1 MDSLGYFGK
10 WFPTEHKKYT
20 AIIAMM
26 YVGVVT
32 TVLGVLFEIALRGLA
47 MIGLFGG
54 PAGVRR
60 TMDVLT
66 FFSGL
71 NTLVTLALLVIMIY
85 LLYKTRALAYLLKMF
100 LGYFVVDLLL
110 ILIAEIFNGTVAA
123 ILCILGIIA
132 TIYVNR
138 KRWHY
143 ISQYRRYIYYV
154 ILSWLVSALC
164 TAAVVGHIVYSMTQ
178 LMFGMTRGGYGTFI
192 GYAVLLVL
200 VWMIP
205 VFCQHYIYRREE
217 RLGTSFYQAFR
228 LMCTVPMTALFFIFG
243 ISSLAS
249 IGTLSG
255 ENMFT
260 SFNFDDT
267 GDNQANH
274 QNDENAM
281 STQNVNGVNEKYCPH
296 CGRPVAADAAFCSH
310 CGKPVHTCPQC
321 HQPVDPSAKFCPSCG
336 APLQVLQ
343 AQYGHLTNR
352 TAVQQEEKVVQ
363 PESRPAVHPVV
374 MPQREKKEVPL
385 KAQLQEHR
393 NLFIALACVLV
404 VAIAGGIWYAH
415 EQKALPAQGSTVSS
429 QLVKTADSELSLN
442 GVYLDQ
448 SWDEAKDGLG
458 RELST
463 SDSKDGAV
471 HHKFTDMDVVVKDD
485 KVIMLTSSSPAAQS
499 KRGIHQGSSLDDV
512 VNAYGD
518 DYQASE
524 YGAQIHYEYTFKTDD
539 GKQGILRF
547 AVSKNSQ
554 TVEYISVRLAD
565 EKTDGAKQAFLAYH
579 KAISNHDLQ
588 DAFQMLTGEF
598 QNSVGGYDGYAP
610 GYANTLSS
618 DVSNLRKIAS
628 GSDKTTFSFTL
639 KARDRIPGSAKVKVQ
654 YFNGQVTMVKD
665 GNTWKISNMSAK
677 KTGEHVE

>member
-32 TVLGVLFEIALRGLA
+32 TVLGILFEFALRGLA

-54 PAGVRR
+54 PVGIRR

-71 NTLVTLALLVIMIY
+71 NTLVSLALLVIMLY
-85 LLYKTRALAYLLKMF
+85 LLYKTRALVYLLKMV

-110 ILIAEIFNGTVAA
+110 ILIADIFSGTVAA
-123 ILCILGIIA
+123 LLCILGIIA

-138 KRWHY
+138 RRWHY
-143 ISQYRRYIYYV
+143 ISKYRRYIYYV
-154 ILSWLVSALC
+154 VLSWLISALC

-217 RLGTSFYQAFR
+217 RMGTSFYQAFR
-228 LMCTVPMTALFFIFG
+228 LMNTVPWTAVFFIFG

-249 IGTLSG
+249 IGTISG

-260 SFNFDDT
+260 SFDFDDT
-267 GDNQANH
+267 GDNQANLG
-274 QNDENAM
+274 NRKGYM
-281 STQNVNGVNEKYCPH
+281 STQSVNRVNEKYCPH
-296 CGRPVAADAAFCSH
+296 CGPPLAADAVFCSH
-310 CGKPVHTCPQC
+310 CGKPVHMCPKC

-336 APLQVLQ
+336 AQLQVPE
-343 AQYGHLTNR
+343 AQYGSMK
-352 TAVQQEEKVVQ
+352 AVQSEEKSAQ
-363 PESRPAVHPVV
+363 PEMNPVTPPILS
-374 MPQREKKEVPL
+374 PQKKELPL
-385 KAQLQEHR
+385 KVQLQAHG
-393 NLFIALACVLV
+393 NLIIALACVLA
-404 VAIAGGIWYAH
+404 VAIAGGVWYAH
-415 EQKALPAQGSTVSS
+415 EQKAVPAKENAVSS
-429 QLVKTADSELSLN
+429 QPVKTADSELSLN
-442 GVYLDQ
+442 GVYLGQ
-448 SWDEAKDGLG
+448 SWDEAKDNLG

-471 HHKFTDMDVVVKDD
+471 HHKFTDMDVVVKDN

-499 KRGIHQGSSLDDV
+499 KRGIHQGSSFDDV

-539 GKQGILRF
+539 GKPGILRF

-554 TVEYISVRLAD
+554 TVEYISVRLTD
-565 EKTDGAKQAFLAYH
+565 EQTDGAKQAFLAYH
-579 KAISNHDLQ
+579 KAISGHHLQ
-588 DAFQMLTGEF
+588 EAFQLLTPDF
-598 QNSVGGYDGYAP
+598 QTSVGSYDGYAP

-618 DVSNLRKIAS
+618 DVSNIRKVSS
-628 GSDKTTFSFTL
+628 GGDKTMFSFTL
-639 KARDRIPGSAKVKVQ
+639 KARDRIPGSSKVKVQ
-654 YFNGQVTMVKD
+654 YFNGQVTMVKEGD
-665 GNTWKISNMSAK
+665 TWKISDMSAK

>member
-296 CGRPVAADAAFCSH
+296 AA
-310 CGKPVHTCPQC
+310 
-321 HQPVDPSAKFCPSCG
+321 
-336 APLQVLQ
+336 
-343 AQYGHLTNR
+343 
-352 TAVQQEEKVVQ
+352 
-363 PESRPAVHPVV
+363 
-374 MPQREKKEVPL
+374 VP
-385 KAQLQEHR
+385 
-393 NLFIALACVLV
+393 
-404 VAIAGGIWYAH
+404 
-415 EQKALPAQGSTVSS
+415 
-429 QLVKTADSELSLN
+429 
-442 GVYLDQ
+442 
-448 SWDEAKDGLG
+448 
-458 RELST
+458 
-463 SDSKDGAV
+463 
-471 HHKFTDMDVVVKDD
+471 
-485 KVIMLTSSSPAAQS
+485 
-499 KRGIHQGSSLDDV
+499 
-512 VNAYGD
+512 
-518 DYQASE
+518 
-524 YGAQIHYEYTFKTDD
+524 
-539 GKQGILRF
+539 
-547 AVSKNSQ
+547 
-554 TVEYISVRLAD
+554 
-565 EKTDGAKQAFLAYH
+565 
-579 KAISNHDLQ
+579 
-588 DAFQMLTGEF
+588 
-598 QNSVGGYDGYAP
+598 
-610 GYANTLSS
+610 
-618 DVSNLRKIAS
+618 
-628 GSDKTTFSFTL
+628 
-639 KARDRIPGSAKVKVQ
+639 
-654 YFNGQVTMVKD
+654 
-665 GNTWKISNMSAK
+665 
-677 KTGEHVE
+677 

>member
-26 YVGVVT
+26 YVGVET
-32 TVLGVLFEIALRGLA
+32 TVLGILFEFALRGLA

-54 PAGVRR
+54 PVGIRR

-71 NTLVTLALLVIMIY
+71 NTLVSLALLVIMIY
-85 LLYKTRALAYLLKMF
+85 LLYKTRALVYLLKMV

-110 ILIAEIFNGTVAA
+110 ILIADIFSGTVAA
-123 ILCILGIIA
+123 LLCILGIIA

-138 KRWHY
+138 RRWHY
-143 ISQYRRYIYYV
+143 ISKYRRYIYYV
-154 ILSWLVSALC
+154 VLSWLISALC

-217 RLGTSFYQAFR
+217 RMGTSFYQAFR
-228 LMCTVPMTALFFIFG
+228 LMNTVPWTAVFFIFG

-249 IGTLSG
+249 IGTISG

-260 SFNFDDT
+260 SFDFDDT
-267 GDNQANH
+267 GDNQA
-274 QNDENAM
+274 DLENRKSDM
-281 STQNVNGVNEKYCPH
+281 STQDVNRVNEKYCPH
-296 CGRPVAADAAFCSH
+296 CGRPLAADAVFCSH
-310 CGKPVHTCPQC
+310 CGKPVHMCPKC

-336 APLQVLQ
+336 AQLQVPE
-343 AQYGHLTNR
+343 AQYGSMK
-352 TAVQQEEKVVQ
+352 AVQSEEKSAQ
-363 PESRPAVHPVV
+363 PEMNPVTPPV
-374 MPQREKKEVPL
+374 LSPQKKELPL
-385 KAQLQEHR
+385 KAQLQAHR
-393 NLFIALACVLV
+393 NLIIALACVLA
-404 VAIAGGIWYAH
+404 VAIAGGVWYAH
-415 EQKALPAQGSTVSS
+415 EQKAVPAKENAVSS
-429 QLVKTADSELSLN
+429 QPVKTADSELSLN
-442 GVYLDQ
+442 GVYLGQ
-448 SWDEAKDGLG
+448 SWDEAKDNLG

-471 HHKFTDMDVVVKDD
+471 HHKFTDMDVVVKDN
-485 KVIMLTSSSPAAQS
+485 KVIMLTSLSPVARS
-499 KRGIHQGSSLDDV
+499 KRGIHQGSSFDDV

-539 GKQGILRF
+539 GKPGILRF

-554 TVEYISVRLAD
+554 TVEYISVRLTD
-565 EKTDGAKQAFLAYH
+565 EQTDGAKQAFLAYH
-579 KAISNHDLQ
+579 KAISGHHLQ
-588 DAFQMLTGEF
+588 EAFQLLTPDF
-598 QNSVGGYDGYAP
+598 QTSVGGYDGYAP

-618 DVSNLRKIAS
+618 DVSNIRKVSS
-628 GSDKTTFSFTL
+628 GGDKTMFSFTL
-639 KARDRIPGSAKVKVQ
+639 KARDRIPGSSKVKVQ
-654 YFNGQVTMVKD
+654 YFNGQVTMVKEGD
-665 GNTWKISNMSAK
+665 TWKISDMSAK

>member
-32 TVLGVLFEIALRGLA
+32 TVLGILFEFALRGLA

-54 PAGVRR
+54 PVGIRR

-71 NTLVTLALLVIMIY
+71 NTLVSLALLVIMLY
-85 LLYKTRALAYLLKMF
+85 LLYKTRALVYLLKMV

-110 ILIAEIFNGTVAA
+110 ILIADIFSGTVAA
-123 ILCILGIIA
+123 LLCILGIIA

-138 KRWHY
+138 RRWHY
-143 ISQYRRYIYYV
+143 ISKYRRYIYYV
-154 ILSWLVSALC
+154 VLSWLISALC

-217 RLGTSFYQAFR
+217 RMGTSFYQAFR
-228 LMCTVPMTALFFIFG
+228 LMNTVPWTAVFFIFG

-249 IGTLSG
+249 IGTISG

-260 SFNFDDT
+260 SFDFDDT
-267 GDNQANH
+267 GDNQANLG
-274 QNDENAM
+274 NRKGYM
-281 STQNVNGVNEKYCPH
+281 STQSVNRVNEKYCPH
-296 CGRPVAADAAFCSH
+296 CGRPLAADAVFCSH
-310 CGKPVHTCPQC
+310 CGKPVHMCPKC

-336 APLQVLQ
+336 AQLQVPE
-343 AQYGHLTNR
+343 AQYGSMK
-352 TAVQQEEKVVQ
+352 AVQSEEKSAQ
-363 PESRPAVHPVV
+363 PEMNPVTPPILS
-374 MPQREKKEVPL
+374 PQKKELPL
-385 KAQLQEHR
+385 KVQLQAHG
-393 NLFIALACVLV
+393 NLIIALACVLA
-404 VAIAGGIWYAH
+404 VAIAGGVWYAH
-415 EQKALPAQGSTVSS
+415 EQKAVPAKENAVSS
-429 QLVKTADSELSLN
+429 QPVKTADSELSLN
-442 GVYLDQ
+442 GVYLGQ
-448 SWDEAKDGLG
+448 SWDEAKDNLG

-471 HHKFTDMDVVVKDD
+471 HHKFTDMDVVVKDY

-499 KRGIHQGSSLDDV
+499 KRGIHQGSSFDDV

-539 GKQGILRF
+539 GKPGILRF

-554 TVEYISVRLAD
+554 TVEYISVRLTD
-565 EKTDGAKQAFLAYH
+565 EQTDGAKQAFLAYH
-579 KAISNHDLQ
+579 KAISGHHLQ
-588 DAFQMLTGEF
+588 EAFQLLTPDF
-598 QNSVGGYDGYAP
+598 QTSVGSYDGYAP

-618 DVSNLRKIAS
+618 DVSNIRKVSS
-628 GSDKTTFSFTL
+628 GGDKTMFSFTL
-639 KARDRIPGSAKVKVQ
+639 KARDRIPGSSKVKVQ
-654 YFNGQVTMVKD
+654 YFNGQVTMVKEGD
-665 GNTWKISNMSAK
+665 TWKISDMSAK

>member
-32 TVLGVLFEIALRGLA
+32 TVLGILFEFALRGLA

-54 PAGVRR
+54 PVGIRR

-71 NTLVTLALLVIMIY
+71 NTLVSLALLVIMIY
-85 LLYKTRALAYLLKMF
+85 LLYKTRALVYLLKMV

-110 ILIAEIFNGTVAA
+110 ILIADIFSGTVAA
-123 ILCILGIIA
+123 LLCILGIIA

-138 KRWHY
+138 RRWHY
-143 ISQYRRYIYYV
+143 ISKYRRYIYYV
-154 ILSWLVSALC
+154 VLSWLISALC

-217 RLGTSFYQAFR
+217 RMGTSFYQAFR
-228 LMCTVPMTALFFIFG
+228 LMNTVPWTAVFFIFG

-249 IGTLSG
+249 IGTISG

-260 SFNFDDT
+260 SFVFDDT
-267 GDNQANH
+267 GDNQA
-274 QNDENAM
+274 DLENRKSDM
-281 STQNVNGVNEKYCPH
+281 STQDVNRVNEKYCPH
-296 CGRPVAADAAFCSH
+296 CGRPLAADAVFCSH
-310 CGKPVHTCPQC
+310 CGKPVHMCPKC

-336 APLQVLQ
+336 AQLQVPE
-343 AQYGHLTNR
+343 AQYGSMK
-352 TAVQQEEKVVQ
+352 AVQSEEKSAQ
-363 PESRPAVHPVV
+363 PEMNPVTPPV
-374 MPQREKKEVPL
+374 LSPQKKELPL
-385 KAQLQEHR
+385 KAQLQAHR
-393 NLFIALACVLV
+393 NLIIALACVLA
-404 VAIAGGIWYAH
+404 VAIAGGVWYAH
-415 EQKALPAQGSTVSS
+415 EQKAVPAKENAVSS
-429 QLVKTADSELSLN
+429 QPVKTADSELSLN
-442 GVYLDQ
+442 GVYLGQ
-448 SWDEAKDGLG
+448 SWDEAKDNLG

-471 HHKFTDMDVVVKDD
+471 HHKFTDMDVVVKDN
-485 KVIMLTSSSPAAQS
+485 KVIMLTSLSPVARS
-499 KRGIHQGSSLDDV
+499 KRGIHQGSSFDDV

-539 GKQGILRF
+539 GKPGILRF

-554 TVEYISVRLAD
+554 TVEYISVRLTD
-565 EKTDGAKQAFLAYH
+565 EQTDGAKQAFLAYH
-579 KAISNHDLQ
+579 KAISGHHLQ
-588 DAFQMLTGEF
+588 EAFQLLTPDF
-598 QNSVGGYDGYAP
+598 QTSVGGYDGYAP

-618 DVSNLRKIAS
+618 DVSNIRKVSS
-628 GSDKTTFSFTL
+628 GGDKTMFSFTL
-639 KARDRIPGSAKVKVQ
+639 KARDRIPGSSKVKVQ
-654 YFNGQVTMVKD
+654 YFNGQVTMVKEGD
-665 GNTWKISNMSAK
+665 TWKISDMSAK

>member
-32 TVLGVLFEIALRGLA
+32 TVLGILFEFALRGLA

-54 PAGVRR
+54 PVGIRR

-71 NTLVTLALLVIMIY
+71 NTLVSLALLVIMIY
-85 LLYKTRALAYLLKMF
+85 LLYKTRALVYLLKMV

-110 ILIAEIFNGTVAA
+110 ILIADIFSGTVAA
-123 ILCILGIIA
+123 LLCILGIIA

-138 KRWHY
+138 RRWHY
-143 ISQYRRYIYYV
+143 ISKYRRYIYYV
-154 ILSWLVSALC
+154 VLSWLISALC

-217 RLGTSFYQAFR
+217 RMGTSFYQAFR
-228 LMCTVPMTALFFIFG
+228 LMNTVPWTAVFFIFG

-249 IGTLSG
+249 IGTISG

-260 SFNFDDT
+260 SFDFDDT
-267 GDNQANH
+267 GDNQA
-274 QNDENAM
+274 DLENRKSDM
-281 STQNVNGVNEKYCPH
+281 STQDVNRVNEKYCPH
-296 CGRPVAADAAFCSH
+296 CGRPLAADAVFCSH
-310 CGKPVHTCPQC
+310 CGKPVHMCPKC

-336 APLQVLQ
+336 AQLQVPE
-343 AQYGHLTNR
+343 AQYGSMK
-352 TAVQQEEKVVQ
+352 AVQSEEKSAQ
-363 PESRPAVHPVV
+363 PEMNPVTPPV
-374 MPQREKKEVPL
+374 LSPQKKELPL
-385 KAQLQEHR
+385 KAQLQAHR
-393 NLFIALACVLV
+393 NLIIALACVLA
-404 VAIAGGIWYAH
+404 VAIAGGVWYAH
-415 EQKALPAQGSTVSS
+415 EQKAVPAKENAVSS
-429 QLVKTADSELSLN
+429 QPVKTADSELSLN
-442 GVYLDQ
+442 GVYLGQ
-448 SWDEAKDGLG
+448 SWDEAKDNLG

-471 HHKFTDMDVVVKDD
+471 HHKFTDMDVVVKDN
-485 KVIMLTSSSPAAQS
+485 KVIMLTSLSPVARS
-499 KRGIHQGSSLDDV
+499 KRGIHQGSSFDDV

-539 GKQGILRF
+539 GKPGILSF

-554 TVEYISVRLAD
+554 TVEYISVRLTD
-565 EKTDGAKQAFLAYH
+565 EQTDGAKQAFLAYH
-579 KAISNHDLQ
+579 KAISGHHLQ
-588 DAFQMLTGEF
+588 EAFQLLTPDF
-598 QNSVGGYDGYAP
+598 QTSVGGYDGYAP

-618 DVSNLRKIAS
+618 DVSNIRKVSS
-628 GSDKTTFSFTL
+628 GGDKTMFSFTL
-639 KARDRIPGSAKVKVQ
+639 KARDRIPGSSKVKVQ
-654 YFNGQVTMVKD
+654 YFNGQVTMVKEGD
-665 GNTWKISNMSAK
+665 TWKISDMSAK

>member
-32 TVLGVLFEIALRGLA
+32 TVLGILFEFALRGLA

-54 PAGVRR
+54 PVGIRR

-66 FFSGL
+66 IFSGL
-71 NTLVTLALLVIMIY
+71 NTLVSLALLVIMLY
-85 LLYKTRALAYLLKMF
+85 LLYKTRALVYLLKMV

-110 ILIAEIFNGTVAA
+110 ILIADIFSGTVAA
-123 ILCILGIIA
+123 LLCILGIIA

-138 KRWHY
+138 RRWHY
-143 ISQYRRYIYYV
+143 ISKYRRYIYYV
-154 ILSWLVSALC
+154 VLSWLISALC

-217 RLGTSFYQAFR
+217 RMGTSFYQAFR
-228 LMCTVPMTALFFIFG
+228 LMNTVPWTAVFFIFG

-249 IGTLSG
+249 IGTISG

-260 SFNFDDT
+260 SFDFDDT
-267 GDNQANH
+267 GDNQANLG
-274 QNDENAM
+274 NRKGYM
-281 STQNVNGVNEKYCPH
+281 STQSVNRVNEKYCPH
-296 CGRPVAADAAFCSH
+296 CGRPLAADAVFCSH
-310 CGKPVHTCPQC
+310 CGKPVHMCPKC

-336 APLQVLQ
+336 AQLQVPE
-343 AQYGHLTNR
+343 AQYGSMK
-352 TAVQQEEKVVQ
+352 AVQSEEKSAQ
-363 PESRPAVHPVV
+363 PEMNPVTPPILS
-374 MPQREKKEVPL
+374 PQKKELPL
-385 KAQLQEHR
+385 KVQLQAHG
-393 NLFIALACVLV
+393 NLIIALACVLA
-404 VAIAGGIWYAH
+404 VAIAGGVWYAH
-415 EQKALPAQGSTVSS
+415 EQKAVPAKENAVSS
-429 QLVKTADSELSLN
+429 QPVKTADSELSLN
-442 GVYLDQ
+442 GVYLGQ
-448 SWDEAKDGLG
+448 SWDEAKDNLG

-471 HHKFTDMDVVVKDD
+471 HHKFTDMDVVVKDN

-499 KRGIHQGSSLDDV
+499 KRGIHQGSSFDDV

-539 GKQGILRF
+539 GKPGILRF

-554 TVEYISVRLAD
+554 TVEYISVRLTD
-565 EKTDGAKQAFLAYH
+565 EQTDGAKQAFLAYH
-579 KAISNHDLQ
+579 KAISGHHLQ
-588 DAFQMLTGEF
+588 EAFQLLTPDF
-598 QNSVGGYDGYAP
+598 QTSVGSYDGYAP

-618 DVSNLRKIAS
+618 DVSNIRKVSS
-628 GSDKTTFSFTL
+628 GGDKTMFSFTL
-639 KARDRIPGSAKVKVQ
+639 KARDRIPGSSKVKVQ
-654 YFNGQVTMVKD
+654 YFNGQVTMVKEGD
-665 GNTWKISNMSAK
+665 TWKISDMSAK

>member
-32 TVLGVLFEIALRGLA
+32 TVLGILFEFALRGLA

-54 PAGVRR
+54 PVGIRR

-71 NTLVTLALLVIMIY
+71 NTLVSLALLVIMLY
-85 LLYKTRALAYLLKMF
+85 LLYKTRALVYLLKMV

-110 ILIAEIFNGTVAA
+110 ILIADIFSGTVAA
-123 ILCILGIIA
+123 LLCILGIIA

-138 KRWHY
+138 RRWHY
-143 ISQYRRYIYYV
+143 ISKYRRYIYYV
-154 ILSWLVSALC
+154 VLSWLISALC

-217 RLGTSFYQAFR
+217 RMGTSFYQAFR
-228 LMCTVPMTALFFIFG
+228 LMNTVPWTAVFFIFG

-249 IGTLSG
+249 IGTISG

-260 SFNFDDT
+260 SFDFDDT
-267 GDNQANH
+267 GNNQANLG
-274 QNDENAM
+274 NRKGYM
-281 STQNVNGVNEKYCPH
+281 STQSVNRVNEKYCPH
-296 CGRPVAADAAFCSH
+296 CGRPLAADAVFCSH
-310 CGKPVHTCPQC
+310 CGKPVHMCPKC

-336 APLQVLQ
+336 AQLQVPE
-343 AQYGHLTNR
+343 AQYGSMK
-352 TAVQQEEKVVQ
+352 AVQSEEKSAQ
-363 PESRPAVHPVV
+363 PEMNPVTPPILS
-374 MPQREKKEVPL
+374 PQKKELPL
-385 KAQLQEHR
+385 KVQLQAHG
-393 NLFIALACVLV
+393 NLIIALACVLA
-404 VAIAGGIWYAH
+404 VAIAGGVWYAH
-415 EQKALPAQGSTVSS
+415 EQKAVPAKENAVSS
-429 QLVKTADSELSLN
+429 QPVKTADSELSLN
-442 GVYLDQ
+442 GVYLGQ
-448 SWDEAKDGLG
+448 SWDEAKDNLG

-471 HHKFTDMDVVVKDD
+471 HHKFTDMDVVVKDN

-499 KRGIHQGSSLDDV
+499 KRGIHQGSSFDDV

-539 GKQGILRF
+539 GKPGILRF

-554 TVEYISVRLAD
+554 TVEYISVRLTD
-565 EKTDGAKQAFLAYH
+565 EQTDGAKQAFLAYH
-579 KAISNHDLQ
+579 KAISGHHLQ
-588 DAFQMLTGEF
+588 EAFQLLTPDF
-598 QNSVGGYDGYAP
+598 QTSVGSYDGYAP

-618 DVSNLRKIAS
+618 DVSNIRKVSS
-628 GSDKTTFSFTL
+628 GGDKTMFSFTL
-639 KARDRIPGSAKVKVQ
+639 KARDRIPGSSKVKVQ
-654 YFNGQVTMVKD
+654 YFNGQVTMVKEGD
-665 GNTWKISNMSAK
+665 TWKISDMSAK

>member
-20 AIIAMM
+20 AIIAML

-32 TVLGVLFEIALRGLA
+32 TVLSVLFEVALRGLA

-138 KRWHY
+138 RRWHY
-143 ISQYRRYIYYV
+143 ISKYRRYIYYV

-178 LMFGMTRGGYGTFI
+178 LMFGMTRGGLGTFV

-228 LMCTVPMTALFFIFG
+228 LMCTVPLTALFFIFG

-260 SFNFDDT
+260 SFDFDDT
-267 GDNQANH
+267 GDNQANE
-274 QNDENAM
+274 QNNKSTM
-281 STQNVNGVNEKYCPH
+281 STQSVNGVNEKYCPH
-296 CGRPVAADAAFCSH
+296 CGRPIAADAVFCSH

-336 APLQVLQ
+336 AQLQLPE
-343 AQYGHLTNR
+343 AKGRYPMT
-352 TAVQQEEKVVQ
+352 VQ
-363 PESRPAVHPVV
+363 PEAKAAHPEIKPSRPSVV
-374 MPQREKKEVPL
+374 PSPEAIPFKT
-385 KAQLQEHR
+385 QLQAHR
-393 NLFIALACVLV
+393 HLLIALACVLV
-404 VAIAGGIWYAH
+404 VAIAGGFWYAH
-415 EQKALPAQGSTVSS
+415 EGKAVPAKGSAVSS
-429 QLVKTADSELSLN
+429 EPAKTADSELSLN
-442 GVYLDQ
+442 GVYLGQ
-448 SWDEAKDGLG
+448 NWDEAKDGLG

-471 HHKFTDMDVVVKDD
+471 HHKFTDMDVVVKDG
-485 KVIMLTSSSPAAQS
+485 KVIMLTSASAAAQS
-499 KRGIHQGSSLDDV
+499 KRGIHQGSSWDDV

-539 GKQGILRF
+539 GKPGILRF

-565 EKTDGAKQAFLAYH
+565 EQTDGAKQAFLAYH
-579 KAISNHDLQ
+579 KAISGHHLQ

-618 DVSNLRKIAS
+618 DVSNIRKIAS
-628 GSDKTTFSFTL
+628 GGDKATFSFAL
-639 KARDRIPGSAKVKVQ
+639 KARDRIPGSSQVKVQ
-654 YFNGQVTMVKD
+654 YFNGQVTMIKD
-665 GNTWKISNMSAK
+665 GNTWKISDMSAK

>member
-1 MDSLGYFGK
+1 
-10 WFPTEHKKYT
+10 
-20 AIIAMM
+20 
-26 YVGVVT
+26 
-32 TVLGVLFEIALRGLA
+32 
-47 MIGLFGG
+47 
-54 PAGVRR
+54 
-60 TMDVLT
+60 
-66 FFSGL
+66 
-71 NTLVTLALLVIMIY
+71 
-85 LLYKTRALAYLLKMF
+85 
-100 LGYFVVDLLL
+100 
-110 ILIAEIFNGTVAA
+110 
-123 ILCILGIIA
+123 
-132 TIYVNR
+132 
-138 KRWHY
+138 
-143 ISQYRRYIYYV
+143 
-154 ILSWLVSALC
+154 
-164 TAAVVGHIVYSMTQ
+164 
-178 LMFGMTRGGYGTFI
+178 
-192 GYAVLLVL
+192 
-200 VWMIP
+200 
-205 VFCQHYIYRREE
+205 
-217 RLGTSFYQAFR
+217 
-228 LMCTVPMTALFFIFG
+228 
-243 ISSLAS
+243 
-249 IGTLSG
+249 
-255 ENMFT
+255 
-260 SFNFDDT
+260 
-267 GDNQANH
+267 
-274 QNDENAM
+274 
-281 STQNVNGVNEKYCPH
+281 
-296 CGRPVAADAAFCSH
+296 
-310 CGKPVHTCPQC
+310 
-321 HQPVDPSAKFCPSCG
+321 
-336 APLQVLQ
+336 
-343 AQYGHLTNR
+343 
-352 TAVQQEEKVVQ
+352 
-363 PESRPAVHPVV
+363 
-374 MPQREKKEVPL
+374 MPQRQEKEVPL

-393 NLFIALACVLV
+393 NLLIALACVIV
-404 VAIAGGIWYAH
+404 VAVAGGIWYAH
-415 EQKALPAQGSTVSS
+415 EQKAVPAQGSTVSS
-429 QLVKTADSELSLN
+429 QPVKTADSELSLN

-458 RELST
+458 RELGT

-485 KVIMLTSSSPAAQS
+485 KVIMLTSASAAAQS

-579 KAISNHDLQ
+579 KAISNHNLQ

-665 GNTWKISNMSAK
+665 GSTWKISDMSAK

>member
-32 TVLGVLFEIALRGLA
+32 TVLGILFEFALRGLA

-54 PAGVRR
+54 PVGIRR

-71 NTLVTLALLVIMIY
+71 NTLVSLALLVIMIY
-85 LLYKTRALAYLLKMF
+85 LLYKTRALVYLLKMV

-110 ILIAEIFNGTVAA
+110 ILIADIFSGTVAA
-123 ILCILGIIA
+123 LLCILGIIA

-138 KRWHY
+138 RRWHY
-143 ISQYRRYIYYV
+143 ISKYRRYIYYV
-154 ILSWLVSALC
+154 VLSWLISALC

-217 RLGTSFYQAFR
+217 RMGTSFYQAFR
-228 LMCTVPMTALFFIFG
+228 LMNTVPWTAVFFIFG

-249 IGTLSG
+249 IGTISG

-260 SFNFDDT
+260 SFDFDDT
-267 GDNQANH
+267 GDNQA
-274 QNDENAM
+274 DLENRKSDM
-281 STQNVNGVNEKYCPH
+281 STQDVNRVNEKYCPH
-296 CGRPVAADAAFCSH
+296 CGRPLAADAVFCSH
-310 CGKPVHTCPQC
+310 CGKPVHMCPKC

-336 APLQVLQ
+336 AQLQVPE
-343 AQYGHLTNR
+343 AQYGSMK
-352 TAVQQEEKVVQ
+352 AVQSEEKSAQ
-363 PESRPAVHPVV
+363 PEMNPVTPPV
-374 MPQREKKEVPL
+374 LSPQKKELPL
-385 KAQLQEHR
+385 KAQLQAHR
-393 NLFIALACVLV
+393 NLIIALACVLA
-404 VAIAGGIWYAH
+404 VAIAGGVWYAH
-415 EQKALPAQGSTVSS
+415 EQKAVPAKENAVSS
-429 QLVKTADSELSLN
+429 QPVKTADSELSLN
-442 GVYLDQ
+442 GVYLGQ
-448 SWDEAKDGLG
+448 SWDEAKDNLG

-471 HHKFTDMDVVVKDD
+471 HHKFTDMDVVVKDN
-485 KVIMLTSSSPAAQS
+485 KVIMLTSLSPVAQS
-499 KRGIHQGSSLDDV
+499 KRGIHQGSSFDDV

-539 GKQGILRF
+539 GKPGILRF

-554 TVEYISVRLAD
+554 TVEYISVRLTD
-565 EKTDGAKQAFLAYH
+565 EQTDGAKQAFLAYH
-579 KAISNHDLQ
+579 KAISGHHLQ
-588 DAFQMLTGEF
+588 EAFQLLTPDF
-598 QNSVGGYDGYAP
+598 QTSVGGYDGYAP

-618 DVSNLRKIAS
+618 DVSNIRKVSS
-628 GSDKTTFSFTL
+628 GGDKTMFSFTL
-639 KARDRIPGSAKVKVQ
+639 KARDRIPGSSKVKVQ
-654 YFNGQVTMVKD
+654 YFNGQVTMVKEGD
-665 GNTWKISNMSAK
+665 TWKISDMSAK

>member
-32 TVLGVLFEIALRGLA
+32 TVLGILFEFALRGLA

-54 PAGVRR
+54 PVGIRR

-71 NTLVTLALLVIMIY
+71 NTLVSLALLVIMIY
-85 LLYKTRALAYLLKMF
+85 LLYKTRALVYLLKMV

-110 ILIAEIFNGTVAA
+110 ILIADIFSGTVAA
-123 ILCILGIIA
+123 LLCILGIIA

-138 KRWHY
+138 RRWHY
-143 ISQYRRYIYYV
+143 ISKYRRYIYYV
-154 ILSWLVSALC
+154 VLSWLISALC

-217 RLGTSFYQAFR
+217 RMGTSFYQAFR
-228 LMCTVPMTALFFIFG
+228 LMNTVPWTAVFFIFG

-249 IGTLSG
+249 IGTISG

-260 SFNFDDT
+260 SFDFDDT
-267 GDNQANH
+267 GDNQANL
-274 QNDENAM
+274 ENRKGYM
-281 STQNVNGVNEKYCPH
+281 STQSVNKVNEKYCPH
-296 CGRPVAADAAFCSH
+296 CGRPLAADAVFCSH
-310 CGKPVHTCPQC
+310 CGKPVHMCPKC

-336 APLQVLQ
+336 AQLQVPE
-343 AQYGHLTNR
+343 AQYGSMK
-352 TAVQQEEKVVQ
+352 AVQSEEKSVQ
-363 PESRPAVHPVV
+363 PEMNPVTPPV
-374 MPQREKKEVPL
+374 LSPQKKELPL
-385 KAQLQEHR
+385 KVQLQAHR
-393 NLFIALACVLV
+393 NLIIALACVLA
-404 VAIAGGIWYAH
+404 VAIAGGVWYAH
-415 EQKALPAQGSTVSS
+415 EQKAVPAKENAVSS
-429 QLVKTADSELSLN
+429 QPVKTADSELSLN
-442 GVYLDQ
+442 GVYLGQ
-448 SWDEAKDGLG
+448 SWDEAKDNLG

-471 HHKFTDMDVVVKDD
+471 HHKFTDMDVVVKDN

-499 KRGIHQGSSLDDV
+499 KRGIHQGSSFDDV

-539 GKQGILRF
+539 GKPGILRF

-554 TVEYISVRLAD
+554 TVEYISVRLTD
-565 EKTDGAKQAFLAYH
+565 EQTDGAKQAFLAYH
-579 KAISNHDLQ
+579 KAISGHHLQ
-588 DAFQMLTGEF
+588 EAFQLLTPDF
-598 QNSVGGYDGYAP
+598 QTSVGGYDGYAP

-618 DVSNLRKIAS
+618 DVSNIRKVSS
-628 GSDKTTFSFTL
+628 GGDKTMFSFTL
-639 KARDRIPGSAKVKVQ
+639 KARDRIPGSSQVKVQ
-654 YFNGQVTMVKD
+654 YFNGQVTMVKEGD
-665 GNTWKISNMSAK
+665 TWKISDMSAK

>member
-32 TVLGVLFEIALRGLA
+32 TVLGILFEFALRGLA

-54 PAGVRR
+54 PVGIRR

-71 NTLVTLALLVIMIY
+71 NTLVSLALLVIMLY
-85 LLYKTRALAYLLKMF
+85 LLYKTRALVYLLKMV

-110 ILIAEIFNGTVAA
+110 ILIADIFSGTVAA
-123 ILCILGIIA
+123 LLCILGIIA

-138 KRWHY
+138 RRWHY
-143 ISQYRRYIYYV
+143 ISKYRRYIYYV
-154 ILSWLVSALC
+154 VLSWLISALC

-217 RLGTSFYQAFR
+217 RMGTSFYQAFR
-228 LMCTVPMTALFFIFG
+228 LMNTVPWTAVFFIFG

-249 IGTLSG
+249 IGTISG

-260 SFNFDDT
+260 SFDFDDT
-267 GDNQANH
+267 GDNQA
-274 QNDENAM
+274 DLENRKGYM
-281 STQNVNGVNEKYCPH
+281 STQSVNRVNEKYCPH
-296 CGRPVAADAAFCSH
+296 CGRPLAADAVFCSH
-310 CGKPVHTCPQC
+310 CGKPVHMCPKC

-336 APLQVLQ
+336 AQLQVPE
-343 AQYGHLTNR
+343 AQYGSMK
-352 TAVQQEEKVVQ
+352 AVQSEEKSAQ
-363 PESRPAVHPVV
+363 PEMNPVTPPILS
-374 MPQREKKEVPL
+374 PQKKELPL
-385 KAQLQEHR
+385 KVQLQAHG
-393 NLFIALACVLV
+393 NLIIALACVLA
-404 VAIAGGIWYAH
+404 VAIAGGVWYAH
-415 EQKALPAQGSTVSS
+415 EQKAVPAKENAVSS
-429 QLVKTADSELSLN
+429 QPVKTADSELSLN
-442 GVYLDQ
+442 GVYLGQ
-448 SWDEAKDGLG
+448 SWDEAKDNLG

-471 HHKFTDMDVVVKDD
+471 HHKFTDMDVVVKDN
-485 KVIMLTSSSPAAQS
+485 KVIMLTSPSPAAQS
-499 KRGIHQGSSLDDV
+499 KRGIHQGSSFDDV

-539 GKQGILRF
+539 GKPGILRF

-554 TVEYISVRLAD
+554 TVEYISVRLTD
-565 EKTDGAKQAFLAYH
+565 EQTDGAKQAFLAYH
-579 KAISNHDLQ
+579 KAISGHHLQ
-588 DAFQMLTGEF
+588 EAFQLLTPDF
-598 QNSVGGYDGYAP
+598 QTSVGSYDGYAP

-618 DVSNLRKIAS
+618 DVSNIRKVSS
-628 GSDKTTFSFTL
+628 GGDKTMFSFTL
-639 KARDRIPGSAKVKVQ
+639 KARDRIPGSSKVKVQ
-654 YFNGQVTMVKD
+654 YFNGQVTMVKEGD
-665 GNTWKISNMSAK
+665 TWKISDMSAK

>member
-32 TVLGVLFEIALRGLA
+32 TVLGILFEFALRGLA

-54 PAGVRR
+54 PVGIRR

-71 NTLVTLALLVIMIY
+71 NTLVSLALLVIMLY
-85 LLYKTRALAYLLKMF
+85 LLYKTRALVYLLKMV

-110 ILIAEIFNGTVAA
+110 ILIADIFSGTVAA
-123 ILCILGIIA
+123 FLCILGIIA

-138 KRWHY
+138 RRWHY
-143 ISQYRRYIYYV
+143 ISKYRRYIYYV
-154 ILSWLVSALC
+154 VLSWLISALC

-217 RLGTSFYQAFR
+217 RMGTSFYQAFR
-228 LMCTVPMTALFFIFG
+228 LMNTVPWTAVFFIFG

-249 IGTLSG
+249 IGTISG

-260 SFNFDDT
+260 SFDFDDT
-267 GDNQANH
+267 GDNQA
-274 QNDENAM
+274 DLENRKGYM
-281 STQNVNGVNEKYCPH
+281 STQSVNRVNEKYCPH
-296 CGRPVAADAAFCSH
+296 CGRPLAADAVFCSH
-310 CGKPVHTCPQC
+310 CGKPVHMCPKC

-336 APLQVLQ
+336 AQLQVPE
-343 AQYGHLTNR
+343 AQYGSMK
-352 TAVQQEEKVVQ
+352 AVQSEEKSAQ
-363 PESRPAVHPVV
+363 PEMNPVTPPILS
-374 MPQREKKEVPL
+374 PQKKELPL
-385 KAQLQEHR
+385 KVQLQAHG
-393 NLFIALACVLV
+393 NLIIALACVLA
-404 VAIAGGIWYAH
+404 VAIAGGVWYAH
-415 EQKALPAQGSTVSS
+415 EQKAVPAKENAVSS
-429 QLVKTADSELSLN
+429 QPVKTADSELSLN
-442 GVYLDQ
+442 GVYLGQ
-448 SWDEAKDGLG
+448 SWDEAKDNLG

-471 HHKFTDMDVVVKDD
+471 HHKFTDMDVVVKDN

-499 KRGIHQGSSLDDV
+499 KRGIHQGSSFDDV

-539 GKQGILRF
+539 GKPGILRF

-554 TVEYISVRLAD
+554 TVEYISVRLTD
-565 EKTDGAKQAFLAYH
+565 EQTDGAKQAFLAYH
-579 KAISNHDLQ
+579 KAISGHHLQ
-588 DAFQMLTGEF
+588 EAFQLLTPDF
-598 QNSVGGYDGYAP
+598 QTSVGSYDGYAP

-618 DVSNLRKIAS
+618 DVSNIRKVSS
-628 GSDKTTFSFTL
+628 GGDKTMFSFTL
-639 KARDRIPGSAKVKVQ
+639 KARDRIPGSSKVKVQ
-654 YFNGQVTMVKD
+654 YFNGQVTMVKEGD
-665 GNTWKISNMSAK
+665 TWKISDMSAK

>member
-32 TVLGVLFEIALRGLA
+32 TVLGILFEFALRGLA

-54 PAGVRR
+54 PVGIRR

-71 NTLVTLALLVIMIY
+71 NTLVSLALLVIMIY
-85 LLYKTRALAYLLKMF
+85 LLYKTRALVYLLKMV

-110 ILIAEIFNGTVAA
+110 ILIADIFSGTVAA
-123 ILCILGIIA
+123 FLCILGIIA

-138 KRWHY
+138 RRWHY
-143 ISQYRRYIYYV
+143 ISKYRRYIYYV
-154 ILSWLVSALC
+154 VLSWLISALC

-217 RLGTSFYQAFR
+217 RMGTSFYQAFR
-228 LMCTVPMTALFFIFG
+228 LMNTVPWTAVFFIFG

-249 IGTLSG
+249 IGTISG

-260 SFNFDDT
+260 SFDFDDT
-267 GDNQANH
+267 GDNQANLK
-274 QNDENAM
+274 NGKGYM
-281 STQNVNGVNEKYCPH
+281 STQNVNRVNEKYCPH
-296 CGRPVAADAAFCSH
+296 CGRPLAADAVFCSH
-310 CGKPVHTCPQC
+310 CGKPVHMCPNC

-336 APLQVLQ
+336 AQLQVPE
-343 AQYGHLTNR
+343 AQYGSMK
-352 TAVQQEEKVVQ
+352 AVQSEEKSAQ
-363 PESRPAVHPVV
+363 PEMNPVTPPV
-374 MPQREKKEVPL
+374 LSPQKKELPL
-385 KAQLQEHR
+385 KAQLQDHR
-393 NLFIALACVLV
+393 NLIIALACVLA
-404 VAIAGGIWYAH
+404 VAIAGGVWYAH
-415 EQKALPAQGSTVSS
+415 EQKAVPAKENAVLS
-429 QLVKTADSELSLN
+429 QPVKTADSELSLN
-442 GVYLDQ
+442 GVYLGQ
-448 SWDEAKDGLG
+448 SWDEAKDNLG

-471 HHKFTDMDVVVKDD
+471 HHKFTDMDVVVKDN

-499 KRGIHQGSSLDDV
+499 KRGIHQGSSFDDV

-539 GKQGILRF
+539 GKPGILRF
-547 AVSKNSQ
+547 AVGKNSQ
-554 TVEYISVRLAD
+554 TVEYISVRLTD
-565 EKTDGAKQAFLAYH
+565 EQTDGAKQAFLAYH
-579 KAISNHDLQ
+579 KAISGHHLQ
-588 DAFQMLTGEF
+588 EAFQLLTPDF
-598 QNSVGGYDGYAP
+598 QTSVGGYDGYAP

-618 DVSNLRKIAS
+618 DVSNIRKVSS
-628 GSDKTTFSFTL
+628 GGDKTMFSFTL
-639 KARDRIPGSAKVKVQ
+639 KARDRIPGSSKVKVQ
-654 YFNGQVTMVKD
+654 YFNGQVTMVKEGD
-665 GNTWKISNMSAK
+665 TWKISDMSAK

>member
-32 TVLGVLFEIALRGLA
+32 TVLGILFEFALRGLA

-54 PAGVRR
+54 PVGIRR

-71 NTLVTLALLVIMIY
+71 NTLVSLALLVIMLY
-85 LLYKTRALAYLLKMF
+85 LLYKTRALVYLLKMV

-110 ILIAEIFNGTVAA
+110 ILIADIFSGTVAA
-123 ILCILGIIA
+123 LLCILGIIA

-138 KRWHY
+138 RRWHY
-143 ISQYRRYIYYV
+143 ISKYRRYIYYV
-154 ILSWLVSALC
+154 VLSWLISALC

-217 RLGTSFYQAFR
+217 RMGTSFYQAFR
-228 LMCTVPMTALFFIFG
+228 LMNTVPWTAVFFIFG

-249 IGTLSG
+249 IGTISG

-260 SFNFDDT
+260 SFDFDDT
-267 GDNQANH
+267 GDNQANLG
-274 QNDENAM
+274 NRKGYM
-281 STQNVNGVNEKYCPH
+281 STQSVNRVNEKYCPH
-296 CGRPVAADAAFCSH
+296 CGRPLAADAVFCSH
-310 CGKPVHTCPQC
+310 CGKPVHMCPKC

-336 APLQVLQ
+336 AQLQVPE
-343 AQYGHLTNR
+343 AQYGSMK
-352 TAVQQEEKVVQ
+352 AVQSEEKSAQ
-363 PESRPAVHPVV
+363 PEMNPVTPPILS
-374 MPQREKKEVPL
+374 PQKKELPL
-385 KAQLQEHR
+385 KVQLQAHG
-393 NLFIALACVLV
+393 NLIIALACVLA
-404 VAIAGGIWYAH
+404 VAIAGGVWYAH
-415 EQKALPAQGSTVSS
+415 EQKAVPAKENAVSS
-429 QLVKTADSELSLN
+429 QPVKTADSELSLN
-442 GVYLDQ
+442 GVYLGQ
-448 SWDEAKDGLG
+448 SWDEAKDNLG

-471 HHKFTDMDVVVKDD
+471 HHKFTDMDVVVKDN

-499 KRGIHQGSSLDDV
+499 KRGIHQGSSFDDV

-539 GKQGILRF
+539 GKPGILRF

-554 TVEYISVRLAD
+554 TVEYISVRLTD
-565 EKTDGAKQAFLAYH
+565 EQTDGAKQAFLAYH
-579 KAISNHDLQ
+579 KAISGHHLQ
-588 DAFQMLTGEF
+588 EAFQLLTPDF
-598 QNSVGGYDGYAP
+598 QTSVGSYDGYAP

-618 DVSNLRKIAS
+618 DVSNIRKVSS
-628 GSDKTTFSFTL
+628 GGDKTMFSFTL
-639 KARDRIPGSAKVKVQ
+639 KARDRIPGSSKVKVQ
-654 YFNGQVTMVKD
+654 YFNGQVTMVKEGD
-665 GNTWKISNMSAK
+665 TWKISDMSAK

>member
-20 AIIAMM
+20 AIIAML

-32 TVLGVLFEIALRGLA
+32 TVLSVLFEVALRGLA

-60 TMDVLT
+60 TMDVLA

-138 KRWHY
+138 RRWHY
-143 ISQYRRYIYYV
+143 ISKYRRYIYYV

-178 LMFGMTRGGYGTFI
+178 LMFGMTRGGLGTFV

-228 LMCTVPMTALFFIFG
+228 LMCTVPLTALFFIFG

-260 SFNFDDT
+260 SFDFDDT
-267 GDNQANH
+267 GDNQANE
-274 QNDENAM
+274 QNNKSTM

-296 CGRPVAADAAFCSH
+296 CGRPIAADAVFCSH

-336 APLQVLQ
+336 AQLQIPE
-343 AQYGHLTNR
+343 AKGRYPMT
-352 TAVQQEEKVVQ
+352 VQ
-363 PESRPAVHPVV
+363 PEAKAAHPEIKPSRPSVV
-374 MPQREKKEVPL
+374 PSPEAIPFKT
-385 KAQLQEHR
+385 QLQAHR
-393 NLFIALACVLV
+393 HLLIALACVLV
-404 VAIAGGIWYAH
+404 VAIAGGFWYAH
-415 EQKALPAQGSTVSS
+415 EGKAVPAKGSAVSS
-429 QLVKTADSELSLN
+429 EPAKTADSELSLN
-442 GVYLDQ
+442 GVYLGQ
-448 SWDEAKDGLG
+448 NWDEAKDGLG

-471 HHKFTDMDVVVKDD
+471 HHKFTDMDVVVKDG
-485 KVIMLTSSSPAAQS
+485 KVIMLTSASAAAQS
-499 KRGIHQGSSLDDV
+499 KRGIHQGSSWDDV

-539 GKQGILRF
+539 GKPGILRF

-565 EKTDGAKQAFLAYH
+565 EQTDGAKQAFLAYH
-579 KAISNHDLQ
+579 KAISGHHLQ

-598 QNSVGGYDGYAP
+598 QNSVGGYDGYVP

-618 DVSNLRKIAS
+618 DVSNIRKIAS
-628 GSDKTTFSFTL
+628 GGDKATFSFAL
-639 KARDRIPGSAKVKVQ
+639 KARDRIPGSSQVKVQ
-654 YFNGQVTMVKD
+654 YFNGQVTMIKD
-665 GNTWKISNMSAK
+665 GNTWKISDMSAK

>member
-32 TVLGVLFEIALRGLA
+32 TVLGILFEFALRGLA

-54 PAGVRR
+54 PVGIRR

-71 NTLVTLALLVIMIY
+71 NTLVSLALLVIMLY
-85 LLYKTRALAYLLKMF
+85 LLYKTRALVYLLKMV

-110 ILIAEIFNGTVAA
+110 ILIADIFSGTVAA
-123 ILCILGIIA
+123 LLCILGIIA

-138 KRWHY
+138 RRWHY
-143 ISQYRRYIYYV
+143 ISKYRRYIYYV
-154 ILSWLVSALC
+154 VLSWLISALC

-217 RLGTSFYQAFR
+217 RMGTSFYQAFR
-228 LMCTVPMTALFFIFG
+228 LMNTVPWTAVFFIFG

-249 IGTLSG
+249 IGTISG

-260 SFNFDDT
+260 SFDFDDT
-267 GDNQANH
+267 GDNQANLG
-274 QNDENAM
+274 NRKGYM
-281 STQNVNGVNEKYCPH
+281 STQSVNRVNEKYCPH
-296 CGRPVAADAAFCSH
+296 CGRPLAADAVFCSY
-310 CGKPVHTCPQC
+310 CGKPVHMCPKC

-336 APLQVLQ
+336 AQLQVPE
-343 AQYGHLTNR
+343 AQYGSMK
-352 TAVQQEEKVVQ
+352 AVQSEEKSAQ
-363 PESRPAVHPVV
+363 PEMNPVTPPILS
-374 MPQREKKEVPL
+374 PQKKELPL
-385 KAQLQEHR
+385 KVQLQAHG
-393 NLFIALACVLV
+393 NLIIALACVLA
-404 VAIAGGIWYAH
+404 VAIAGGVWYAH
-415 EQKALPAQGSTVSS
+415 EQKAVPAKENAVSS
-429 QLVKTADSELSLN
+429 QPVKTADSELSLN
-442 GVYLDQ
+442 GVYLGQ
-448 SWDEAKDGLG
+448 SWDEAKDNLG

-471 HHKFTDMDVVVKDD
+471 HHKFTDMDVVVKDN

-499 KRGIHQGSSLDDV
+499 KRGIHQGSSFDDV

-539 GKQGILRF
+539 GKPGILRF

-554 TVEYISVRLAD
+554 TVEYISVRLTD
-565 EKTDGAKQAFLAYH
+565 EQTDGAKQAFLAYH
-579 KAISNHDLQ
+579 KAISGHHLQ
-588 DAFQMLTGEF
+588 EAFQLLTPDF
-598 QNSVGGYDGYAP
+598 QTSVGSYDGYAP

-618 DVSNLRKIAS
+618 DVSNIRKVSS
-628 GSDKTTFSFTL
+628 GGDKTMFSFTL
-639 KARDRIPGSAKVKVQ
+639 KARDRIPGSSKVKVQ
-654 YFNGQVTMVKD
+654 YFNGQVTMVKEGD
-665 GNTWKISNMSAK
+665 TWKISDMSAK

>member
-32 TVLGVLFEIALRGLA
+32 TVLGILFEFALRGLA

-54 PAGVRR
+54 PVGIRR

-71 NTLVTLALLVIMIY
+71 NTLVSLALLVIMLY
-85 LLYKTRALAYLLKMF
+85 LLYKTRALVYLLKMV

-110 ILIAEIFNGTVAA
+110 ILIADIFSGTVAA
-123 ILCILGIIA
+123 LLCILGIIA

-138 KRWHY
+138 RRWHY
-143 ISQYRRYIYYV
+143 ISKYRRYIYYV
-154 ILSWLVSALC
+154 VLSWLISALC

-217 RLGTSFYQAFR
+217 RMGTSFYQSFR
-228 LMCTVPMTALFFIFG
+228 LMNTVPWTAVFFIFG

-249 IGTLSG
+249 IGTISG

-260 SFNFDDT
+260 SFDFDDT
-267 GDNQANH
+267 GDNQA
-274 QNDENAM
+274 DLENRKGYM
-281 STQNVNGVNEKYCPH
+281 STQSVNRVNEKYCPH
-296 CGRPVAADAAFCSH
+296 CGRPLAADAVFCSH
-310 CGKPVHTCPQC
+310 CGKPVHMCPKC

-336 APLQVLQ
+336 AQLQVPE
-343 AQYGHLTNR
+343 AQYGSMK
-352 TAVQQEEKVVQ
+352 AVQSEEKSAQ
-363 PESRPAVHPVV
+363 PEMNPVTPPILS
-374 MPQREKKEVPL
+374 PQKKELPL
-385 KAQLQEHR
+385 KVQLQAHG
-393 NLFIALACVLV
+393 NLIIALACVLA
-404 VAIAGGIWYAH
+404 VAIAGGVWYAH
-415 EQKALPAQGSTVSS
+415 EQKAVPAKENAVSS
-429 QLVKTADSELSLN
+429 QPVKTADSELSLN
-442 GVYLDQ
+442 GVYLGQ
-448 SWDEAKDGLG
+448 SWDEAKDNLG

-471 HHKFTDMDVVVKDD
+471 HHKFTDMDVVVKDN

-499 KRGIHQGSSLDDV
+499 KRGIHQGSSFDDV

-539 GKQGILRF
+539 GKPGILRF

-554 TVEYISVRLAD
+554 TVEYISVRLTD
-565 EKTDGAKQAFLAYH
+565 EQTDGAKQAFLAYH
-579 KAISNHDLQ
+579 KAISGHHLQ
-588 DAFQMLTGEF
+588 EAFQLLTPDF
-598 QNSVGGYDGYAP
+598 QTSVGSYDGYAP

-618 DVSNLRKIAS
+618 DVSNIRKVSS
-628 GSDKTTFSFTL
+628 GGDKTMFSFTL
-639 KARDRIPGSAKVKVQ
+639 KARDRIPGSSKVKVQ
-654 YFNGQVTMVKD
+654 YFNGQVTMVKEGD
-665 GNTWKISNMSAK
+665 TWKISDMSAK

>member
-32 TVLGVLFEIALRGLA
+32 TVLGILFEFALRGLA

-54 PAGVRR
+54 PVGIRR

-71 NTLVTLALLVIMIY
+71 NTLVSLALLVIMLY
-85 LLYKTRALAYLLKMF
+85 LLYKTRALVYLLKMV

-110 ILIAEIFNGTVAA
+110 ILIADIFSGTVAA
-123 ILCILGIIA
+123 LLCILGIIA

-138 KRWHY
+138 RRWHY
-143 ISQYRRYIYYV
+143 ISKYRRYIYYV
-154 ILSWLVSALC
+154 VLSWLISALC

-217 RLGTSFYQAFR
+217 RMGTSFYQAFR
-228 LMCTVPMTALFFIFG
+228 LMNTVPWTAVFFIFG

-249 IGTLSG
+249 IGTISG

-260 SFNFDDT
+260 SFDFDDT
-267 GDNQANH
+267 GDNQA
-274 QNDENAM
+274 DLENRKGYM
-281 STQNVNGVNEKYCPH
+281 STQSVNRVNEKYCPH
-296 CGRPVAADAAFCSH
+296 CGRPLAADAVFCSH
-310 CGKPVHTCPQC
+310 CGKPVHMCPKC

-336 APLQVLQ
+336 AQLQVPE
-343 AQYGHLTNR
+343 AQYGSMK
-352 TAVQQEEKVVQ
+352 AVQSEEKSAQ
-363 PESRPAVHPVV
+363 PEMNPVTPPILS
-374 MPQREKKEVPL
+374 PQKKELPL
-385 KAQLQEHR
+385 KVQLQAHG
-393 NLFIALACVLV
+393 NLIIALACVLA
-404 VAIAGGIWYAH
+404 VAIAGGVWYAH
-415 EQKALPAQGSTVSS
+415 EQKAVPAKENAVSS
-429 QLVKTADSELSLN
+429 QPVKTADSELSLN
-442 GVYLDQ
+442 GVYLGQ
-448 SWDEAKDGLG
+448 SWDEAKDNLG

-471 HHKFTDMDVVVKDD
+471 HHKFTDMDVVVKDN

-499 KRGIHQGSSLDDV
+499 KRGIHQGSSFDDV

-539 GKQGILRF
+539 GKPGILRF

-554 TVEYISVRLAD
+554 TVEYISVRLTD
-565 EKTDGAKQAFLAYH
+565 EQTDGAKQAFLAYH
-579 KAISNHDLQ
+579 KAISGHHLQ
-588 DAFQMLTGEF
+588 EAFQLLTPDF
-598 QNSVGGYDGYAP
+598 QTSVGSYDGYAP

-618 DVSNLRKIAS
+618 DVSNIRKVSS
-628 GSDKTTFSFTL
+628 GGDKTMFSFTL
-639 KARDRIPGSAKVKVQ
+639 KARDRIPGSSKVKVQ
-654 YFNGQVTMVKD
+654 YFNGQVTMVKEGD
-665 GNTWKISNMSAK
+665 TWKISDMSAK

>member
-26 YVGVVT
+26 YLGVVT
-32 TVLGVLFEIALRGLA
+32 TVLGVLFELALRGLE

-54 PAGVRR
+54 PVGIRR
-60 TMDVLT
+60 TIDVLT

-71 NTLVTLALLVIMIY
+71 NTLASLALFVIMIY
-85 LLYKTRALAYLLKMF
+85 LLYKTRALVYLLKMA

-110 ILIAEIFNGTVAA
+110 ILIADLFSGTVAA

-138 KRWHY
+138 RRWHY
-143 ISQYRRYIYYV
+143 ISKYRRYIYYV
-154 ILSWLVSALC
+154 VLSWLISALC

-217 RLGTSFYQAFR
+217 RMGTSFYQAFR
-228 LMCTVPMTALFFIFG
+228 LMNTVPWTAVFFIFG

-249 IGTLSG
+249 IGTISG

-260 SFNFDDT
+260 SFDFDDT
-267 GDNQANH
+267 GDNQA
-274 QNDENAM
+274 DLENRKSDM
-281 STQNVNGVNEKYCPH
+281 STQDVNRVNEKYCPH
-296 CGRPVAADAAFCSH
+296 CGRPLAADAVFCSH
-310 CGKPVHTCPQC
+310 CGKPVHMCPKC

-336 APLQVLQ
+336 AQLQVPE
-343 AQYGHLTNR
+343 AQYGSMK
-352 TAVQQEEKVVQ
+352 AVQSEEKSAQ
-363 PESRPAVHPVV
+363 PEMNPVTPPV
-374 MPQREKKEVPL
+374 LSPQKKELPL
-385 KAQLQEHR
+385 KAQLQAHR
-393 NLFIALACVLV
+393 NLIIALACVLA
-404 VAIAGGIWYAH
+404 VAIAGGVWYAH
-415 EQKALPAQGSTVSS
+415 EQKAVPAKENAVSS
-429 QLVKTADSELSLN
+429 QPVKTADSELSLN
-442 GVYLDQ
+442 GVYLGQ
-448 SWDEAKDGLG
+448 SWDEAKDNLG

-471 HHKFTDMDVVVKDD
+471 HHKFTDMDVVVKDN
-485 KVIMLTSSSPAAQS
+485 KVIMLTSLSPVARS
-499 KRGIHQGSSLDDV
+499 KRGIHQGSSFDDV

-539 GKQGILRF
+539 GKPGILRF

-554 TVEYISVRLAD
+554 TVEYISVRLTD
-565 EKTDGAKQAFLAYH
+565 EQTDGAKQAFLAYH
-579 KAISNHDLQ
+579 KAISGHHLQ
-588 DAFQMLTGEF
+588 EAFQLLTPDF
-598 QNSVGGYDGYAP
+598 QTSVGGYDGYAP

-618 DVSNLRKIAS
+618 DVSNIRKVSS
-628 GSDKTTFSFTL
+628 GGDKTMFSFTL
-639 KARDRIPGSAKVKVQ
+639 KARDRIPGSSKVKVQ
-654 YFNGQVTMVKD
+654 YFNGQVTMVKEGD
-665 GNTWKISNMSAK
+665 TWKISDMSAK

>member
-32 TVLGVLFEIALRGLA
+32 TVLGILFEFALRGLA

-54 PAGVRR
+54 PVGIRQ

-71 NTLVTLALLVIMIY
+71 NTLVSLALLVIMIY
-85 LLYKTRALAYLLKMF
+85 LLYKTRALVYLLKMV

-110 ILIAEIFNGTVAA
+110 ILIADIFSGTVAA
-123 ILCILGIIA
+123 LLCILGIIA

-138 KRWHY
+138 RRWHY
-143 ISQYRRYIYYV
+143 ISKYRRYIYYV
-154 ILSWLVSALC
+154 VLSWLISALC

-217 RLGTSFYQAFR
+217 RMGTSFYQAFR
-228 LMCTVPMTALFFIFG
+228 LMNTVPWTAVFFIFG

-249 IGTLSG
+249 IGTISG

-260 SFNFDDT
+260 SFDFDDT
-267 GDNQANH
+267 GDNQA
-274 QNDENAM
+274 DLENRKSDM
-281 STQNVNGVNEKYCPH
+281 STQDVNRVNEKYCPH
-296 CGRPVAADAAFCSH
+296 CGRPLAADAVFCSH
-310 CGKPVHTCPQC
+310 CGKPVHMCPKC

-336 APLQVLQ
+336 AQLQVPE
-343 AQYGHLTNR
+343 AQYGSMK
-352 TAVQQEEKVVQ
+352 AVQSEEKSAQ
-363 PESRPAVHPVV
+363 PEMNPVTPPV
-374 MPQREKKEVPL
+374 LSPQKKELPL
-385 KAQLQEHR
+385 KAQLQAHR
-393 NLFIALACVLV
+393 NLIIALACVLA
-404 VAIAGGIWYAH
+404 VAIAGGVWYAH
-415 EQKALPAQGSTVSS
+415 EQKAVPAKENAVSS
-429 QLVKTADSELSLN
+429 QPVKTADSELSLN
-442 GVYLDQ
+442 GVYLGQ
-448 SWDEAKDGLG
+448 SWDEAKDNLG

-471 HHKFTDMDVVVKDD
+471 HHKFTDMDVVVKDN
-485 KVIMLTSSSPAAQS
+485 KVIMLTSLSPVARS
-499 KRGIHQGSSLDDV
+499 KRGIHQGSSFDDV

-539 GKQGILRF
+539 GKPGILRF

-554 TVEYISVRLAD
+554 TVEYISVRLTD
-565 EKTDGAKQAFLAYH
+565 EQTDGAKQAFLAYH
-579 KAISNHDLQ
+579 KAISGHHLQ
-588 DAFQMLTGEF
+588 EAFQLLTPDF
-598 QNSVGGYDGYAP
+598 QTSVGGYDGYAP

-618 DVSNLRKIAS
+618 DVSNIRKVSS
-628 GSDKTTFSFTL
+628 GGDKTMFSFTL
-639 KARDRIPGSAKVKVQ
+639 KARDRIPGSSKVKVQ
-654 YFNGQVTMVKD
+654 YFNGQVTMVKEGD
-665 GNTWKISNMSAK
+665 TWKISDMSAK

>member
-32 TVLGVLFEIALRGLA
+32 TVLGILFEFALRGLA

-54 PAGVRR
+54 PVGIRR

-71 NTLVTLALLVIMIY
+71 NTLVSLALLVIMIY
-85 LLYKTRALAYLLKMF
+85 LLYKTRALVYLLKMV

-110 ILIAEIFNGTVAA
+110 ILIADIFSGTVAA
-123 ILCILGIIA
+123 LLCILGIIA

-138 KRWHY
+138 RRWHY
-143 ISQYRRYIYYV
+143 ISKYRRYIYYV
-154 ILSWLVSALC
+154 VLSWLISALC

-217 RLGTSFYQAFR
+217 RMGTSFYQAFR
-228 LMCTVPMTALFFIFG
+228 LMNTVPWTAVFFIFG

-249 IGTLSG
+249 IGTISG

-260 SFNFDDT
+260 SFDFDDT
-267 GDNQANH
+267 GDNQA
-274 QNDENAM
+274 DLENRKSDM
-281 STQNVNGVNEKYCPH
+281 STQDVNRVNEKYCPH
-296 CGRPVAADAAFCSH
+296 CGRPLAADAVFCSH
-310 CGKPVHTCPQC
+310 CGKPVHMCPKC

-336 APLQVLQ
+336 AQLQVPE
-343 AQYGHLTNR
+343 AQYGSMK
-352 TAVQQEEKVVQ
+352 AVQSEEKSAQ
-363 PESRPAVHPVV
+363 PEMNPVTPPV
-374 MPQREKKEVPL
+374 LSPQKKELPL
-385 KAQLQEHR
+385 KAQLQAHR
-393 NLFIALACVLV
+393 NLIIALACVLA
-404 VAIAGGIWYAH
+404 VAIAGGVWYAH
-415 EQKALPAQGSTVSS
+415 EQKAVPAKENAVSS
-429 QLVKTADSELSLN
+429 QPVKTADSELSLN
-442 GVYLDQ
+442 GVYLGQ
-448 SWDEAKDGLG
+448 SWDEAKDNLG

-471 HHKFTDMDVVVKDD
+471 HHKFTDMDVVVKDN
-485 KVIMLTSSSPAAQS
+485 KVIMLTSLSPVARS
-499 KRGIHQGSSLDDV
+499 KRGIHQGSSFDDV

-539 GKQGILRF
+539 GKPGILRF

-554 TVEYISVRLAD
+554 SVEYISVRLAD
-565 EKTDGAKQAFLAYH
+565 EQTDGAKQAFLAYH
-579 KAISNHDLQ
+579 KAISGHHLQ
-588 DAFQMLTGEF
+588 EAFQLLTPDF
-598 QNSVGGYDGYAP
+598 QTSVGGYDGYAP

-618 DVSNLRKIAS
+618 DVSNIRKVSS
-628 GSDKTTFSFTL
+628 GGDKTMFSFTL
-639 KARDRIPGSAKVKVQ
+639 KARDRIPGSSKVKVQ
-654 YFNGQVTMVKD
+654 YFNGQVTMVKEGD
-665 GNTWKISNMSAK
+665 TWKISDMSAK

>member
-20 AIIAMM
+20 AIIAML

-32 TVLGVLFEIALRGLA
+32 TVLSVLFEVGLRGLA

-138 KRWHY
+138 RRWHY
-143 ISQYRRYIYYV
+143 ISKYRRYIYYV

-178 LMFGMTRGGYGTFI
+178 LMFGMTRGGLGTFV

-228 LMCTVPMTALFFIFG
+228 LMCTVPLTALFFIFG

-260 SFNFDDT
+260 SFDFDDT
-267 GDNQANH
+267 GDNQANE
-274 QNDENAM
+274 QNNKNTM

-296 CGRPVAADAAFCSH
+296 CGRPIAADAVFCSH

-336 APLQVLQ
+336 AQLQILE
-343 AQYGHLTNR
+343 AKGRYPM
-352 TAVQQEEKVVQ
+352 AVQ
-363 PESRPAVHPVV
+363 PETKAAHPEIKPSRSSVV
-374 MPQREKKEVPL
+374 PSPEAIPFKT
-385 KAQLQEHR
+385 QLQAHR
-393 NLFIALACVLV
+393 HLLIALACVLV
-404 VAIAGGIWYAH
+404 VAIAGGFWYAH
-415 EQKALPAQGSTVSS
+415 EEKAVPAKGSAVSS
-429 QLVKTADSELSLN
+429 EPAKTADSELSLN
-442 GVYLDQ
+442 GVYLGQ
-448 SWDEAKDGLG
+448 NWDEAKDGLG

-471 HHKFTDMDVVVKDD
+471 HHKFTDMDVVVKDG
-485 KVIMLTSSSPAAQS
+485 KVIMLTSASAAAQS
-499 KRGIHQGSSLDDV
+499 KRGIHQGSSWDDV

-539 GKQGILRF
+539 GKPGILRF

-565 EKTDGAKQAFLAYH
+565 EQTDGAKQAFLAYH
-579 KAISNHDLQ
+579 KAISGHHLQ

-618 DVSNLRKIAS
+618 DVSNIRKIAS
-628 GSDKTTFSFTL
+628 GGDKATFSFAL
-639 KARDRIPGSAKVKVQ
+639 KARDRIPGSSQVKVQ
-654 YFNGQVTMVKD
+654 YFNGQVTMIKD
-665 GNTWKISNMSAK
+665 GNTWKISDMSAK

>member
-32 TVLGVLFEIALRGLA
+32 TVLGILFEFALRGLA

-54 PAGVRR
+54 PVGIRR

-71 NTLVTLALLVIMIY
+71 NTLVSLALLVIMLY
-85 LLYKTRALAYLLKMF
+85 LLYKTRALVYLLKMV

-110 ILIAEIFNGTVAA
+110 ILIADIFSGTVAA
-123 ILCILGIIA
+123 LLCILGIIA

-138 KRWHY
+138 RRWHY
-143 ISQYRRYIYYV
+143 ISKYRRYIYYV
-154 ILSWLVSALC
+154 VLSWLISALC

-217 RLGTSFYQAFR
+217 RMGTSFYQAFR
-228 LMCTVPMTALFFIFG
+228 LMNTVPWTAVFFIFG

-249 IGTLSG
+249 IGTISG

-260 SFNFDDT
+260 SFDFDDT
-267 GDNQANH
+267 GDNQANLG
-274 QNDENAM
+274 NRKDYM
-281 STQNVNGVNEKYCPH
+281 STQSVNMVNEKYCPH
-296 CGRPVAADAAFCSH
+296 CGRPLAADAVFCSH
-310 CGKPVHTCPQC
+310 CGKPVHICPKC

-336 APLQVLQ
+336 AQLQVPE
-343 AQYGHLTNR
+343 AQYGSMK
-352 TAVQQEEKVVQ
+352 AVQSEEKSAQ
-363 PESRPAVHPVV
+363 PEMNPVTPPILS
-374 MPQREKKEVPL
+374 PQKKELPL
-385 KAQLQEHR
+385 KVQLQAHG
-393 NLFIALACVLV
+393 NLIIALACVLA
-404 VAIAGGIWYAH
+404 VAIAGGVWYAH
-415 EQKALPAQGSTVSS
+415 EQKAVPAKENAVSS
-429 QLVKTADSELSLN
+429 QPVKTADSELSLN
-442 GVYLDQ
+442 GVYLGQ
-448 SWDEAKDGLG
+448 SLDEAKDNLG

-471 HHKFTDMDVVVKDD
+471 HHKFTDMDVVVKDN

-499 KRGIHQGSSLDDV
+499 KRGIHQGSSFDDV

-539 GKQGILRF
+539 GKPGILRF

-554 TVEYISVRLAD
+554 TVEYISVRLTD
-565 EKTDGAKQAFLAYH
+565 EQTDGAKQAFLAYH
-579 KAISNHDLQ
+579 KAISGHHLQ
-588 DAFQMLTGEF
+588 EAFQLLTPDF
-598 QNSVGGYDGYAP
+598 QTSVGSYDGYAP

-618 DVSNLRKIAS
+618 DVSNIRKVSS
-628 GSDKTTFSFTL
+628 GGDKTMFSFTL
-639 KARDRIPGSAKVKVQ
+639 KARDRIPGSSKVKVQ
-654 YFNGQVTMVKD
+654 YFNGQVTMVKEGD
-665 GNTWKISNMSAK
+665 TWKISDMSAK

>member
-32 TVLGVLFEIALRGLA
+32 TVLGILFEFALRGLA

-54 PAGVRR
+54 PVGIRR

-71 NTLVTLALLVIMIY
+71 NTLVSLALLVIMLY
-85 LLYKTRALAYLLKMF
+85 LLYKTRALVYLLKMV

-110 ILIAEIFNGTVAA
+110 ILIADIFSGTVAA
-123 ILCILGIIA
+123 LLCILGIIA

-138 KRWHY
+138 RRWHY
-143 ISQYRRYIYYV
+143 ISKYRRYIYYV
-154 ILSWLVSALC
+154 VLSWLISALC

-217 RLGTSFYQAFR
+217 RMGTSFYQAFR
-228 LMCTVPMTALFFIFG
+228 LMNTVPWTAVFFIFG
-243 ISSLAS
+243 ISSLAF
-249 IGTLSG
+249 IGTISG

-260 SFNFDDT
+260 SFDFDDT
-267 GDNQANH
+267 GDNQANLG
-274 QNDENAM
+274 NRKDYM
-281 STQNVNGVNEKYCPH
+281 STQSVNRVNEKYCPH
-296 CGRPVAADAAFCSH
+296 CGRPLAADAVFCSH
-310 CGKPVHTCPQC
+310 CGKPVHMCPKC

-336 APLQVLQ
+336 AQLQVPE
-343 AQYGHLTNR
+343 AQYGSMK
-352 TAVQQEEKVVQ
+352 AVQSEEKSAQ
-363 PESRPAVHPVV
+363 PEMNPVTPPILS
-374 MPQREKKEVPL
+374 PQKKELPL
-385 KAQLQEHR
+385 KVQLQAHG
-393 NLFIALACVLV
+393 NLIIALACVLA
-404 VAIAGGIWYAH
+404 VAIAGGVWYAH
-415 EQKALPAQGSTVSS
+415 EQKAVPAKENAVSS
-429 QLVKTADSELSLN
+429 QPVKTADSELSLN
-442 GVYLDQ
+442 GVYLGQ
-448 SWDEAKDGLG
+448 SWDEAKDNLG

-471 HHKFTDMDVVVKDD
+471 HHKFTDMDVVVKDN

-499 KRGIHQGSSLDDV
+499 KRGIHQGSSFDDV

-539 GKQGILRF
+539 GKPGILRF

-554 TVEYISVRLAD
+554 TVEYISVRLTD
-565 EKTDGAKQAFLAYH
+565 EQTDGAKQAFLAYH
-579 KAISNHDLQ
+579 KAISGHHLQ
-588 DAFQMLTGEF
+588 EAFQLLTPDF
-598 QNSVGGYDGYAP
+598 QTSVGSYDGYAP

-618 DVSNLRKIAS
+618 DVSNIRKVSS
-628 GSDKTTFSFTL
+628 GGDKTMFSFTL
-639 KARDRIPGSAKVKVQ
+639 KARDRIPGSSKVKVQ
-654 YFNGQVTMVKD
+654 YFNGQVTMVKEGD
-665 GNTWKISNMSAK
+665 TWKISDMSAK

>member
-32 TVLGVLFEIALRGLA
+32 TVLGILFEFALRGLA

-54 PAGVRR
+54 PVGIRR

-71 NTLVTLALLVIMIY
+71 NTLVSLALLVIMLY
-85 LLYKTRALAYLLKMF
+85 LLYKTRALVYLLKMV

-110 ILIAEIFNGTVAA
+110 ILIADIFSGTVAA
-123 ILCILGIIA
+123 LLCILGIIA

-138 KRWHY
+138 RRWHY
-143 ISQYRRYIYYV
+143 ISKYRRYIYYV
-154 ILSWLVSALC
+154 VLSWLISALC

-217 RLGTSFYQAFR
+217 RMGTSFYQAFR
-228 LMCTVPMTALFFIFG
+228 LMNTVPWTAVFFIFG

-249 IGTLSG
+249 IGTISG

-260 SFNFDDT
+260 SFDFDDT
-267 GDNQANH
+267 GDNQANLG
-274 QNDENAM
+274 NRKDYM
-281 STQNVNGVNEKYCPH
+281 STQSVNRVNEKYCPH
-296 CGRPVAADAAFCSH
+296 CGRPLAADAVFCSH
-310 CGKPVHTCPQC
+310 CGKPVHMCPKC

-336 APLQVLQ
+336 AQLQVPE
-343 AQYGHLTNR
+343 AQYGSMK
-352 TAVQQEEKVVQ
+352 AVQSEEKSAQ
-363 PESRPAVHPVV
+363 PEMNPVTPPILS
-374 MPQREKKEVPL
+374 PQKKELPL
-385 KAQLQEHR
+385 KVQLQAHG
-393 NLFIALACVLV
+393 NLIIALACVLA
-404 VAIAGGIWYAH
+404 VAIAGGVWYAH
-415 EQKALPAQGSTVSS
+415 EQKAVPAKENAVSS
-429 QLVKTADSELSLN
+429 QPVKTADSELSLN
-442 GVYLDQ
+442 GVYLGQ
-448 SWDEAKDGLG
+448 SWDEAKDNLG

-471 HHKFTDMDVVVKDD
+471 HHKFTDMDVVVKDN

-499 KRGIHQGSSLDDV
+499 KRGIHQGSSFDDV

-539 GKQGILRF
+539 GKPGILRF

-554 TVEYISVRLAD
+554 TVEYISVRLTD
-565 EKTDGAKQAFLAYH
+565 EQTDGAKQAFLAYH
-579 KAISNHDLQ
+579 KAISGHHLQ
-588 DAFQMLTGEF
+588 EAFQLLTPDF
-598 QNSVGGYDGYAP
+598 QTSVGSYDGYAP

-618 DVSNLRKIAS
+618 DVSNIRKVSS
-628 GSDKTTFSFTL
+628 GGDKTMFSFTL
-639 KARDRIPGSAKVKVQ
+639 KARDRIPGSSKVKVQ
-654 YFNGQVTMVKD
+654 YFNGQVTMVKEGD
-665 GNTWKISNMSAK
+665 TWKISDMSAK

>member
-26 YVGVVT
+26 YLGVVT
-32 TVLGVLFEIALRGLA
+32 TVLGVLFELALRGLE

-54 PAGVRR
+54 PVGIRR
-60 TMDVLT
+60 TTDVLT

-71 NTLVTLALLVIMIY
+71 NTLASLALFVIMIY
-85 LLYKTRALAYLLKMF
+85 LLYKTRALVYLLKMA

-110 ILIAEIFNGTVAA
+110 ILIADLFSGTVAA

-138 KRWHY
+138 RRWHY
-143 ISQYRRYIYYV
+143 ISKYRRYIYYV
-154 ILSWLVSALC
+154 VLSWLISALC

-217 RLGTSFYQAFR
+217 RMGTSFYQAFR
-228 LMCTVPMTALFFIFG
+228 LMNTVPWTAVFFIFG

-249 IGTLSG
+249 IGTISG

-260 SFNFDDT
+260 SFDFDDT
-267 GDNQANH
+267 GDNQA
-274 QNDENAM
+274 DLENRKSDM
-281 STQNVNGVNEKYCPH
+281 STQDVNRVNEKYCPH
-296 CGRPVAADAAFCSH
+296 CGRPLAADAVFCSH
-310 CGKPVHTCPQC
+310 CGKPVHMCPKC

-336 APLQVLQ
+336 AQLQVPE
-343 AQYGHLTNR
+343 AQYGSMK
-352 TAVQQEEKVVQ
+352 AVQSEEKSAQ
-363 PESRPAVHPVV
+363 PEMNPVTPPV
-374 MPQREKKEVPL
+374 LSPQKKELPL
-385 KAQLQEHR
+385 KAQLQAHR
-393 NLFIALACVLV
+393 NLIIALACVLA
-404 VAIAGGIWYAH
+404 VAIAGGVWYAH
-415 EQKALPAQGSTVSS
+415 EQKAVPAKENAVSS
-429 QLVKTADSELSLN
+429 QPVKTADSELSLN
-442 GVYLDQ
+442 GVYLGQ
-448 SWDEAKDGLG
+448 SWDEAKDNLG

-471 HHKFTDMDVVVKDD
+471 HHKFTDMDVVVKDN
-485 KVIMLTSSSPAAQS
+485 KVIMLTSLSPVARS
-499 KRGIHQGSSLDDV
+499 KRGIHQGSSFDDV

-539 GKQGILRF
+539 GKPGILRF

-554 TVEYISVRLAD
+554 TVEYISVRLTD
-565 EKTDGAKQAFLAYH
+565 EQTDGAKQAFLAYH
-579 KAISNHDLQ
+579 KAISGHHLQ
-588 DAFQMLTGEF
+588 EAFQLLTPDF
-598 QNSVGGYDGYAP
+598 QTSVGGYDGYAP

-618 DVSNLRKIAS
+618 DVSNIRKVSS
-628 GSDKTTFSFTL
+628 GGDKTMFSFTL
-639 KARDRIPGSAKVKVQ
+639 KARDRIPGSSKVKVQ
-654 YFNGQVTMVKD
+654 YFNGQVTMVKEGD
-665 GNTWKISNMSAK
+665 TWKISDMSAK

>member
-32 TVLGVLFEIALRGLA
+32 TVLGILFEFALRGLA

-54 PAGVRR
+54 PVGIRR

-71 NTLVTLALLVIMIY
+71 NTLVSLALLVIMLY
-85 LLYKTRALAYLLKMF
+85 LLYKTRALVYLLKMV

-110 ILIAEIFNGTVAA
+110 ILIADIFSGTVAA
-123 ILCILGIIA
+123 LLCILGIIA

-138 KRWHY
+138 RRWHY
-143 ISQYRRYIYYV
+143 ISKYRRYIYYV
-154 ILSWLVSALC
+154 VLSWLISALC

-217 RLGTSFYQAFR
+217 RMGTSFYQAFR
-228 LMCTVPMTALFFIFG
+228 LMNTVPWTAVFFIFG

-249 IGTLSG
+249 IGTISG

-260 SFNFDDT
+260 SFDFDDT
-267 GDNQANH
+267 GDNQA
-274 QNDENAM
+274 DLENRKGYM
-281 STQNVNGVNEKYCPH
+281 STQSVNRVNEKYCPH
-296 CGRPVAADAAFCSH
+296 CGRPLAADAVFCSH
-310 CGKPVHTCPQC
+310 CGKPVHMCPKC

-336 APLQVLQ
+336 AQLQVPE
-343 AQYGHLTNR
+343 AQYGSMK
-352 TAVQQEEKVVQ
+352 AVQSEEKSAQ
-363 PESRPAVHPVV
+363 PEMNPVTPPILS
-374 MPQREKKEVPL
+374 PQKKELPL
-385 KAQLQEHR
+385 KVQLQAHG
-393 NLFIALACVLV
+393 NLIIALACVLA
-404 VAIAGGIWYAH
+404 VAIAGGVWYAH
-415 EQKALPAQGSTVSS
+415 EQKAVPAKENAVSS
-429 QLVKTADSELSLN
+429 QPVKTADSELSLN
-442 GVYLDQ
+442 GVYLGQ
-448 SWDEAKDGLG
+448 SWDEAKDNLG

-471 HHKFTDMDVVVKDD
+471 HHKFTDMDVVVKDN
-485 KVIMLTSSSPAAQS
+485 KVIMLTSPSPAAQS
-499 KRGIHQGSSLDDV
+499 KRGIHQGSSFDDV

-524 YGAQIHYEYTFKTDD
+524 YGVQIHYEYTFKTDD
-539 GKQGILRF
+539 GKPGILRF

-554 TVEYISVRLAD
+554 TVEYISVRLTD
-565 EKTDGAKQAFLAYH
+565 EQTDGAKQAFLAYH
-579 KAISNHDLQ
+579 KAISGHHLQ
-588 DAFQMLTGEF
+588 EAFQLLTPDF
-598 QNSVGGYDGYAP
+598 QTSVGSYDGYAP

-618 DVSNLRKIAS
+618 DVSNIRKVSS
-628 GSDKTTFSFTL
+628 GGDKTMFSFTL
-639 KARDRIPGSAKVKVQ
+639 KARDRIPGSSKVKVQ
-654 YFNGQVTMVKD
+654 YFNGQVTMVKEGD
-665 GNTWKISNMSAK
+665 TWKISDMSAK